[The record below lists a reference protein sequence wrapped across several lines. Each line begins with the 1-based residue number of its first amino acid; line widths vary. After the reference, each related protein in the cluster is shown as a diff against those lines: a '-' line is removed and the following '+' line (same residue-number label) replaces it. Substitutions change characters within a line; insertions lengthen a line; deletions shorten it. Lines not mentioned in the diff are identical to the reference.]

1 MANDNNIFYPQDYKL
16 KKISLTNRSGKSLD
30 LTNLVVE
37 FSYFEDMFAFSVS
50 GYVILRD
57 SAGYIELD
65 NMTGNETLD
74 IDFGKS
80 GDSYLNLK
88 RTFRMYKISNV
99 RPIGNLTSIVYKLH
113 FCSEELILSE
123 QTKIQKSYPSQKI
136 SDIVNE
142 ILIDKMQIEET
153 KLIIEDT
160 YGVYDFNVGLLK
172 PFEAISW
179 LSSYARPSAFQK
191 SADMLFFENKDGFNF
206 RSVQSLY
213 KSNVYKKYKYQAK
226 NIQETSAE
234 DVLTTVLDY
243 EVIKFYDVLENISS
257 GMYANRLLTIN
268 PLTQTYK
275 FTDFNYKKDSDD
287 SLNNSSALYTKQNR
301 LGFDQSTAYPSLVK
315 FSSSNTRD
323 NSNRAAIEKN
333 PGAVEK
339 DIFLEDTL
347 PIRTSALAALNHT
360 KLKIVIPGDSGV
372 AVGRIIELDISKLN
386 PGDSSRSNFFSGKY
400 VVTALRHIVQVP
412 TVFQT
417 ILEITKDSYI

>member
-1 MANDNNIFYPQDYKL
+1 MSDNNNIFYPQDYRL
-16 KKISLTNRSGKSLD
+16 KKVSLTNSSGRSLNLID
-30 LTNLVVE
+30 LVVE
-37 FSYFEDMFAFSVS
+37 FSYFEDLFAFSVS
-50 GYVILRD
+50 GYVVLRD
-57 SAGYIELD
+57 SAGYIELE

-74 IDFGKS
+74 IDFGKF

-99 RPIGNLTSIVYKLH
+99 RPIGNLTSILYKLH

-123 QTKIQKSYPSQKI
+123 QTKVQKSYPGSKI
-136 SDIVNE
+136 SDIVGD
-142 ILIDKMQIEET
+142 ILMNKMKIEET
-153 KLIIEDT
+153 KLIVEDT
-160 YGVYDFNVGLLK
+160 YGVYDLNVGLLK
-172 PFEAISW
+172 PFEAVSW

-226 NIQETSAE
+226 NIKEISAE
-234 DVLTTVLDY
+234 DALTTVLDY
-243 EVIKFYDVLENISS
+243 EVLKFYDVLENISS

-275 FTDFNYKKDSDD
+275 LTDFNYERDSDKP
-287 SLNNSSALYTKQNR
+287 LNNNNALFPKGNR

-315 FSSSNTRD
+315 FSSSNTRE

-339 DIFLEDTL
+339 DIFLEDSL

-360 KLKIVIPGDSGV
+360 KLKIVIPGDSGL
-372 AVGRIIELDISKLN
+372 AVGRIIELNIPKLN
-386 PGDSSRSNFFSGKY
+386 SGDRSRSNFFSGKY